1 MKKFFGFMASIAGR
15 AARVVV
21 GLVLVGLG
29 LGLVAGVG
37 GWVMFAVGVVLV
49 LVGALDVCL
58 FAPLFGKPFTGK
70 RLREWAGQ

>member
-15 AARVVV
+15 ALRVVA

-29 LGLVAGVG
+29 FGLVGGAG

-49 LVGALDVCL
+49 LVGAFDVCI
-58 FAPLFGKPFTGK
+58 FAPLFGKPFTGS
-70 RLREWAGQ
+70 RLREWAKE